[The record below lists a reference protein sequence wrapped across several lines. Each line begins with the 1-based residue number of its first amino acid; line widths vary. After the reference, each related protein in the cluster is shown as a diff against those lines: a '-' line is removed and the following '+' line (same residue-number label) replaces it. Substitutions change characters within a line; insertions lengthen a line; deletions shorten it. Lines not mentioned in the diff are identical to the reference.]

1 MKDLQV
7 FESSEFGK
15 LTVVE
20 KDGEPWFIG
29 KEVATMLGYS
39 NTAEAVM
46 DHCKYAKILKNS
58 ETRLLEIPPRGIQI
72 INEKDVY
79 RLIMR
84 SKLESAEKFQD
95 WVMDEVLPSIR
106 KNGMYATDDF
116 VEMAI
121 ADPDH
126 MISILTKFKEER
138 KKRIDA
144 ETKLI
149 EIKPKVEYYEK
160 VLDTDSTYTVTQIA
174 KENEMTAKQLNII
187 LNKCGVQFK
196 QSHQWMLYKEYQEQG
211 LTKTRTHVVTRS
223 DGTEETRHS
232 TTWTEKGREFIRD
245 LLETI

>member
-7 FESSEFGK
+7 FESFEFGK
-15 LTVVE
+15 LTVIE
-20 KDGEPWFIG
+20 KNGEPWFIG
-29 KEVATMLGYS
+29 KEISDILGYS
-39 NTAEAVM
+39 EASAM
-46 DHCKYAKILKNS
+46 TRKLDDDDKTTLQFTQSDANYQTNKIV
-58 ETRLLEIPPRGIQI
+58 
-72 INEKDVY
+72 INESGFYAAVLGSNRPEAK
-79 RLIMR
+79 
-84 SKLESAEKFQD
+84 KFKK
-95 WVMDEVLPSIR
+95 WVTSEVLPSIR

-116 VEMAI
+116 VEMALS
-121 ADPDH
+121 DPDH
-126 MISILTKFKEER
+126 MISILNKFKEER
-138 KKRIDA
+138 KKRIEA

>member
-7 FESSEFGK
+7 FENVEFGK
-15 LTVVE
+15 LTVIE

-29 KEVATMLGYS
+29 KEVAEILGYKNGS
-39 NTAEAVM
+39 RDVER
-46 DHCKYAKILKNS
+46 HCKYVKLLKS
-58 ETRLLEIPPRGIQI
+58 TEMVLLEIPSRGIQI

-138 KKRIDA
+138 KKRIEA

-149 EIKPKVEYYEK
+149 EIKPKVDYYEK

-196 QSHQWMLYKEYQEQG
+196 QSHQWMLYREYQEQG
-211 LTKTRTHVVTRS
+211 LTKTRTHVVKRS